1 MRNLAYYGL
10 GIGFVLMGAA
20 LFALTLRKPEAP
32 KTATPT
38 KTQLREQA
46 ALAEE
51 NRKLRLAAAGI
62 AGMGALFFVLT
73 FF

>member
-32 KTATPT
+32 KTAAPT

-62 AGMGALFFVLT
+62 AGIGALFFVLT
-73 FF
+73 LF